1 MIKKKVELKK
11 KNKEIIF
18 INRMKKVFLIIFA
31 CFISIDLAN
40 ADRLGFN
47 LKKVDFNFDCNLD
60 TYMLK
65 KAGYPENSV
74 KSLKNSFGKEK
85 IGYKKFV
92 LPENEELLL
101 SIYYDKSNQIYSG
114 PMSTVLFSYD
124 ENGQKVYTSYDH
136 GGGMLL
142 EYKISELDQGEMFLM
157 YKSYKL
163 DKTNHQ
169 RFDKKIDEAFKLPD
183 DGFVINLKSLTKE
196 YDEYAKNSFKTNLTL
211 PYICKII

>member
-1 MIKKKVELKK
+1 
-11 KNKEIIF
+11 
-18 INRMKKVFLIIFA
+18 MKKVFLIIFA
-31 CFISIDLAN
+31 CFISINLAN

-74 KSLKNSFGKEK
+74 KKLKNSFGKKK
-85 IGYKKFV
+85 IGFKKFV
-92 LPENEELLL
+92 LLENEELLL
-101 SIYYDKSNQIYSG
+101 SIYYHKSRQIYSG

-124 ENGQKVYTSYDH
+124 ENNQKVYTSYDH
-136 GGGMLL
+136 GGGMLF

-157 YKSYKL
+157 YKDYTL

-169 RFDKKIDEAFKLPD
+169 RFDKKKDEAFKLSD
-183 DGFVINLKSLTKE
+183 DGFVIKLKSLTKE
-196 YDEYAKNSFKTNLTL
+196 YDEFAKENSFKNNLTI
-211 PYICKII
+211 PYICKVI